1 MNTMKTLSAHSR
13 GFTLIEV
20 MIVVAIIGILSAIA
34 FPSYTAY
41 VQRSHRAE
49 AKNYLQT
56 VAQRLEQNYSLSGS
70 YARTQGAA
78 ANDIGNPWIAATGF
92 GTVPAGGA
100 ARYNITFAAAV
111 APAINPA
118 AGAFVLQA
126 QPVGAQANDTCG
138 TLLLNNQNIKGAGDP
153 PVLNNRAQLTLDCW
167 GR

>member
-1 MNTMKTLSAHSR
+1 MNSMNPPSARSR

-20 MIVVAIIGILSAIA
+20 MIVVAVIGILSAIA

-56 VAQRLEQNYSLSGS
+56 VAQRLEQNYSLSGRYNS
-70 YARTQGAA
+70 TQDGAA
-78 ANDIGNPWIAATGF
+78 IGNAFITATGF
-92 GTVPAGGA
+92 GTVPAGGP

-111 APAINPA
+111 APANNPDRDRYT
-118 AGAFVLQA
+118 LQA
-126 QPVGAQANDTCG
+126 VPVGGQANDACG
-138 TLLLNNQNIKGAGDP
+138 TLLLNNQNIKGAGG
-153 PVLNNRAQLTLDCW
+153 VLNNRAQLTLDCW

>member
-1 MNTMKTLSAHSR
+1 MNSMKTTHVSSR

-41 VQRSHRAE
+41 IQRSHRAE
-49 AKNYLQT
+49 AKNYLQS
-56 VAQRLEQNYSLSGS
+56 VAQRLEQNYSLSGR
-70 YARTQGAA
+70 YNANQAGGAI
-78 ANDIGNPWIAATGF
+78 NDAFIAATGF
-92 GTVPAGGA
+92 GTVPAGGP

-111 APAINPA
+111 APATNPA
-118 AGAFVLQA
+118 AGTFVLQA

-138 TLLLNNQNIKGAGDP
+138 TLLLNNQNIKGAGG
-153 PVLNNRAQLTLDCW
+153 VLNNRAQLTLDCW